1 MTGAEAAGALGAAS
15 VGLGA
20 VLVER
25 RARERVRRRAV
36 PIVEPPPVSAGR
48 WAARARLLGRLE
60 HVPWV
65 AAAPAGGL
73 LGAALAGPVVG
84 AIGVAAGC
92 LLPRWARRR
101 RDDRRRIQ
109 VDEQLADAVASV
121 AAGLR
126 AGLSLPQAI
135 RHAAEE
141 GEPPL
146 ADGLQLIV
154 DREALG
160 VPLLRSLDAWA
171 AAQPGR
177 DVRLVV
183 SVLRLHRRTG
193 GDLPRVLDGLARTLR
208 ERRAAAAEVRSLTA
222 QARLSG
228 AILGLLPIAFFI
240 FLSVISRQDIE
251 AAYRSTAGLTAIGIG
266 LVLQLAAFAW
276 IRRLLRVEV

>member
-1 MTGAEAAGALGAAS
+1 MTGATAAGALGAAS
-15 VGLGA
+15 VGVGA

-36 PIVEPPPVSAGR
+36 PIVAPPPASAGT
-48 WAARARLLGRLE
+48 WAARARRFGRLE
-60 HVPWV
+60 GVPWV
-65 AAAPAGGL
+65 VAAPVGGL
-73 LGAALAGPVVG
+73 LGAALGGPVVA

-92 LLPRWARRR
+92 SIPRWVRRR
-101 RDDRRRIQ
+101 RDERRRIR
-109 VDEQLADAVASV
+109 VEEQLADAVASL
-121 AAGLR
+121 AAALR

-141 GEPPL
+141 GETPL
-146 ADGLQLIV
+146 AEGLRAIV

-171 AAQPGR
+171 AAQSGR

-228 AILGLLPIAFFI
+228 AILGLLPIAFFL
-240 FLSVISRQDIE
+240 FLSVTSRQDIE
-251 AAYRSTAGLTAIGIG
+251 AAYRSTAGLTAIGFG
-266 LVLQLAAFAW
+266 LVLQLAAFVW